1 MTSSILDRPAVDSG
15 RTVGS
20 PRGGKAS
27 AFGWRFTTP
36 LYMGSALNPI
46 NSTVIAT
53 ALVAIAHGL
62 HVSLGRTSVLVSGLY
77 LACAI
82 AQPTAGKLSEELG
95 PRRVFVAGI
104 ITVLVGG
111 FVGGFGQNLTTL
123 LVSRVLI
130 GIGTSAG
137 YPSAMLMI
145 RRRASVAGMDAPPGN
160 VLGGL
165 AIAGMA
171 IIAIGPPIGGLLVGT
186 FGWRA
191 AFLINVPFALVAL
204 AMALFW
210 IPRDAPAPG
219 ARSVQV
225 LAARIDVAGIVGFGG
240 AMIALLVFLMSL
252 PHPDWIALGLAVG
265 VGTILVVWE
274 LRARTPFFDVRLLG
288 SNMALTRTYIRSA
301 LTLLGVYVILYGL
314 TQWLEAARGF
324 SAEEAGLVLLPMGA
338 LAVLVSRPISG
349 RNLVR
354 SPLIAAA
361 LSLIVGAVGVLFLT
375 MLSSGIAIVAV
386 ALIFGITIGTTTVG
400 NQTALYNQAP
410 ANHVGTAAGLL
421 RTFGYLGSIA
431 AATITGIAFRTNVT
445 DSGLHSMAIVLITAG
460 VVVLVMTLADRQLQ
474 SPKKS
479 VTLHTISPTTHIG
492 KADETDPNKENLMT
506 DTSHTV
512 DAQHTVL
519 LVMDYQS
526 AALGLIPEA
535 DDLLSRVNDAISIVR
550 GHGGHVG
557 YVRVGFD
564 EDDYAAIPAA
574 NKMFAAVGP
583 PMLHHDA
590 PESAVHGRVA
600 PEPGDIVVRKT
611 RVGAFSTTDLD
622 QQLRERGITTIILA
636 GIATS
641 GVVLS
646 TVRDAADRDYR
657 VFVLSD
663 GSADP
668 DPDVHGMLMEK
679 VFPGQ
684 ADVITVSEL
693 PSLFSET

>member
-1 MTSSILDRPAVDSG
+1 MTSAIVDRPGVGSG

-20 PRGGKAS
+20 PRSGKAN

-53 ALVAIAHGL
+53 ALVAIAQGL

-111 FVGGFGQNLTTL
+111 IVGGFGQDLTTL

-145 RRRASVAGMDAPPGN
+145 RRRAGAAGMDAPPGN

-171 IIAIGPPIGGLLVGT
+171 IIAVGPPIGGLLVGS

-204 AMALFW
+204 TMALFW

-240 AMIALLVFLMSL
+240 AMIALLVLLMSL

-265 VGTILVVWE
+265 VGIILVVWE

-324 SAEEAGLVLLPMGA
+324 SAEEAGLVLLPMGV

-354 SPLIAAA
+354 GPVIAAA
-361 LSLIVGAVGVLFLT
+361 LICLLASAGVLL
-375 MLSSGIAIVAV
+375 LSGSVWIGVIV
-386 ALIFGITIGTTTVG
+386 LITIIFGVSMGFGVAG
-400 NQTALYNQAP
+400 NQTALYSQAP
-410 ANHVGTAAGLL
+410 AEQLGTAAGLS
-421 RTFGYLGSIA
+421 RTFGYVGSIA
-431 AATITGIAFRTNVT
+431 ASAITGLVFHTSVT
-445 DSGLHSMAIVLITAG
+445 DNGVHLIAWIMIG
-460 VVVLVMTLADRQLQ
+460 VSVVLVALSVADR
-474 SPKKS
+474 
-479 VTLHTISPTTHIG
+479 TLRP
-492 KADETDPNKENLMT
+492 
-506 DTSHTV
+506 
-512 DAQHTVL
+512 
-519 LVMDYQS
+519 
-526 AALGLIPEA
+526 
-535 DDLLSRVNDAISIVR
+535 
-550 GHGGHVG
+550 
-557 YVRVGFD
+557 
-564 EDDYAAIPAA
+564 
-574 NKMFAAVGP
+574 
-583 PMLHHDA
+583 
-590 PESAVHGRVA
+590 
-600 PEPGDIVVRKT
+600 
-611 RVGAFSTTDLD
+611 
-622 QQLRERGITTIILA
+622 
-636 GIATS
+636 
-641 GVVLS
+641 
-646 TVRDAADRDYR
+646 
-657 VFVLSD
+657 
-663 GSADP
+663 
-668 DPDVHGMLMEK
+668 
-679 VFPGQ
+679 
-684 ADVITVSEL
+684 
-693 PSLFSET
+693 